1 VSSYSHFLTEVE
13 FALNDAAQAAL
24 HERAAAATGN
34 EFGKPVPD
42 FPITAM
48 TGLWESP

>member
-1 VSSYSHFLTEVE
+1 VLSYSHFLAEVK

-34 EFGKPVPD
+34 KFGKPVPD
-42 FPITAM
+42 FPIMAM